1 MSLDIVARGLA
12 KKAQSSSANIPD
24 VTKSNDNLALYLRGD
39 GVTDDS
45 VRLHI
50 ENGVT
55 KLQKLIDGNWQ
66 NSSFQSG
73 SSTVYFGNDV
83 SAGSSGHHLTV
94 GSKSTGGKYLVV
106 QIPFDNN
113 GTQEIGTPILQ
124 PKEIRS
130 IQQSDDSGE
139 WVGTKLRYTR
149 TITINQ
155 VFDRIYYKIGSVTA
169 TKSIRTRLYRDVEDF
184 DHCFYDEGF
193 SSNVYNP
200 INTEINFNMRQD
212 VGYSE
217 GMNLIVV
224 HESEAP
230 FSLKMNAAG
239 THPWV
244 AIDRWLEHHE
254 YIPHWNTWEAKNW
267 NVSEAIV
274 QGGVLYICQVTGE
287 QTVSFDNNLSKWKKL
302 EDVLSEIGGNTDK
315 ELESGLGVD
324 AGSLTDVYSSSSS
337 QLDGS
342 SINDTNIDNLYIM
355 NGGNLDKSADFIFD
369 IDGGTW

>member
-1 MSLDIVARGLA
+1 LDLIARALA
-12 KKAQSSSANIPD
+12 LKAQSSSANIPD
-24 VTKSNDNLALYLRGD
+24 VTQSNDTLSLYLRGD
-39 GVTDDS
+39 ENTNDS

-50 ENGVT
+50 ENGIT

-66 NSSFQSG
+66 NASFQSG

-106 QIPFDNN
+106 QIPFDND

-139 WVGTKLRYTR
+139 WVGTTLRYTR

-155 VFDRIYYKIGSVTA
+155 VFDRIYYKIGSVAA
-169 TKSIRTRLYRDVEDF
+169 TKSIRTRLYRNVEDY

-239 THPWV
+239 THPWI

-254 YIPHWNTWEAKNW
+254 YIPHWHTWAEKNW
-267 NVSEAIV
+267 NVNEAIV
-274 QGGVLYICQVTGE
+274 QDGVLYICQDSGE
-287 QTVSFDNNLSKWKKL
+287 QTIDFQTNLTAGKWKKL
-302 EDVLSEIGGNTDK
+302 EDVLSGDDSK
-315 ELESGLGVD
+315 ELVSSLGVSG
-324 AGSLTDVYSSSSS
+324 GSLTDVYGDSSV
-337 QLDGS
+337 LDGS